1 MKKLLTSLLILP
13 LFAVA
18 QMSLYTLDEFGN
30 RNYILRQSESLK
42 PDTLKLGVPLPN
54 IYLPHWTLQD
64 TLSPIYVDQNGYI
77 KLRPNYIYKVDSTI
91 YNIISK
97 DTTVLNVIPKDTV
110 VLNVIPKDTTILRIA
125 YKDTTIIRVNYK
137 DTCYTAPVD
146 TTDQGGGTTNPPPVE
161 PPPVNSTR
169 YNFVMT
175 QATSSR
181 PWLMPFGGSE
191 QWNDQNFAASNVR
204 KLDKYFRFSWSMLEN
219 GQGQYNWTRFDQEIN
234 DAISKGQKFSF
245 GIMTHY
251 PDAVSP
257 HRLNYDGGYSV
268 YPLYLHNLMQAESV
282 KDWRAGNGSWVPNW
296 NSEAYITRLLALHKA
311 LDAHIKSTSF
321 NGVAYKD
328 VINYIDIRGYG
339 AFGEWH
345 SYTIA
350 DQMSQYPAGTRA
362 TLASLKRIVD
372 AHVQGF
378 PDFPLVALVAA
389 FDCNRFGNTM
399 NPPEIAYYVLNARN
413 NWGLIG
419 YRRDNWGDEAAYY
432 DDISIKNN
440 NTVNGMNIGAT
451 IRERYRYAPIVGEPC
466 CSQTSYSTLANQVR
480 NHRAVSIGNGN
491 YANNSINQQNYL
503 AAASIA
509 GHRVTI
515 ESGYFQGGTVVVNWK
530 NTGLTPVYEDYDTY
544 FELRDASG
552 SVVRR
557 LKSGSSIKLKLP
569 GTWTTTDT
577 FSGLPAGSYD
587 LHVVVQN
594 NFRSYPIAITT
605 SKVATVKL

>member
-1 MKKLLTSLLILP
+1 MLPVLAGAQEIKFPVVFNGKL
-13 LFAVA
+13 
-18 QMSLYTLDEFGN
+18 
-30 RNYILRQSESLK
+30 
-42 PDTLKLGVPLPN
+42 DTATF
-54 IYLPHWTLQD
+54 YLPKN
-64 TLSPIYVDQNGYI
+64 YV
-77 KLRPNYIYKVDSTI
+77 VSDSI
-91 YNIISK
+91 VWNFIPK
-97 DTTVLNVIPKDTV
+97 DTIVLNVIPKDTV

-125 YKDTTIIRVNYK
+125 YKDTTILRVNYK
-137 DTCYTAPVD
+137 DTCFTAPVD

-161 PPPVNSTR
+161 PPPVNNTK
-169 YNFVMT
+169 YNFVIT
-175 QATSSR
+175 QASSSR

-245 GIMTHY
+245 GIMSHY

-282 KDWRAGNGSWVPNW
+282 KDWRASNGSWVPNW

-389 FDCNRFGNTM
+389 FDCNRFANTM

-419 YRRDNWGDEAAYY
+419 YRRDNWGDQASYY

-440 NTVNGMNIGAT
+440 NVVNGMNIGAT
-451 IRERYRYAPIVGEPC
+451 IRERYKYAPIVGEPC
-466 CSQTSYSTLANQVR
+466 CDASYSTLSNQVR

-491 YANNSINQQNYL
+491 YTNNSTTQANYL

-509 GHRVTI
+509 GHKVTV

-530 NTGLTPVYEDYDTY
+530 NSGLTPVYEDYDTY
-544 FELRDASG
+544 FELRDGSG

-594 NFRSYPIAITT
+594 NFRTYPLAITST
-605 SKVATVKL
+605 KLATIKL